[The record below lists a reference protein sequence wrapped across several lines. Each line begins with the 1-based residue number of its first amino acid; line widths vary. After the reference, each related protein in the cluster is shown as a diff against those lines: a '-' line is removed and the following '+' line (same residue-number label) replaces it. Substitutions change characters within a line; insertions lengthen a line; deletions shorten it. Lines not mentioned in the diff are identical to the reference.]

1 MNKNVKRIF
10 LLTTLLLLLVGVTAV
25 SAVDI
30 DDNNIDEVSTS
41 ASAEDN
47 IYI

>member
-1 MNKNVKRIF
+1 MNKNVKRMF
-10 LLTTLLLLLVGVTAV
+10 LLTTLILLLVGVTAV
-25 SAVDI
+25 SAVDV
-30 DDNNIDEVSTS
+30 DDNTIDEVSTS